1 MKWFNNLRV
10 GIKVLSACMVFLFL
24 LVVMAVFGI
33 ITINSSQNDFDNFY
47 ENKFKAV
54 VQLNDIMKH
63 MLQIRINMAVE
74 EQAAKNGDIKE
85 ALKRHEDSKK
95 RAKEYLGIWGNYKS
109 SKLTPE
115 ETKLAEGW
123 VKMGEGCRDARE
135 RFARAIEARNFRETE
150 AALNDWVEG
159 YRLLRDQTDK
169 LIQLQ
174 KSVGAQ
180 ISRDQKA
187 SSFNMRV
194 LTILIL
200 GFAIAMGIMI
210 TMVLARSVSRPVVK
224 GLEFSRRLAD
234 GDLTAR
240 IDMNQKDELGQLA
253 DALNTA
259 AGSLDGLISSVTIAS
274 QNLSQAVD
282 QISSGN
288 QNLSQRTSQ
297 QASSLEEIAS
307 TIEEA
312 SATINQNAENSIKA
326 QDLTEAGSAK
336 SIEGNKIALEAVASI
351 VDMNESSK
359 KVADIIAVINEI
371 AFQTNL
377 LALNAVVEAARAG
390 EQGRGFAVV
399 AGEVRNLAQRSGN
412 AAKEIE
418 ALIKDTVSKVSKS
431 TDLVNRTGE
440 SLNEIAEASKTTA
453 RIITEI
459 AAASQEQKQ
468 GMNQINTAI
477 SEMDSMTQQNA
488 SLVEETASASEEMA
502 NQALELLSMVEK
514 FKITGGT
521 VADTRRHREIHV
533 KAAHAQEKALPE
545 PQAQRIKDDGNGRKK
560 EAAAPRAPLLPHDA
574 KEDNLKDQMKM
585 DGFEE
590 F

>member
-1 MKWFNNLRV
+1 VKWFNNLRV
-10 GIKVLSACMVFLFL
+10 SIKVFSACVVFLLL
-24 LVVMAVFGI
+24 LVVMAVFGV
-33 ITINSSQNDFDNFY
+33 ITLNGSQQDFDSFY
-47 ENKFKAV
+47 KNRFQAV
-54 VQLNDIMKH
+54 MELNDIMKH

-74 EQAAKNGDIKE
+74 EQATKNGDIEE

-95 RAKEYLGIWGNYKS
+95 RAQEYLGIWERYRS
-109 SKLTPE
+109 SQLSPE
-115 ETKLAEGW
+115 ESRLADQWMKL
-123 VKMGEGCRDARE
+123 GEGPRGARE
-135 RFARAIEARNFRETE
+135 RFWKAIEAKDFRGTE
-150 AALNDWVEG
+150 KALNDWVVG
-159 YRLLRDQTDK
+159 YRGLRDQTDR
-169 LIQLQ
+169 LIRLQ
-174 KSVGAQ
+174 KSAGAQ
-180 ISRDQKA
+180 ISRVQKA
-187 SSFNMRV
+187 SSFNMKL
-194 LTILIL
+194 LTLGILF
-200 GFAIAMGIMI
+200 FAIAMGIMI
-210 TMVLARSVSRPVVK
+210 TVVLARAVSRPVTK
-224 GLEFSRRLAD
+224 GLDFSRKLAD

-240 IDMNQKDELGQLA
+240 IDLQQRDELGQLA
-253 DALNTA
+253 EALNSA
-259 AGSLDGLISSVTIAS
+259 AVSLDGLIAGVMVAS
-274 QNLSQAVD
+274 RNLTQAVEE
-282 QISSGN
+282 ISSGN
-288 QNLSQRTSQ
+288 QNLSQRTSE

-326 QDLTEAGSAK
+326 QELTDAGSVK
-336 SIEGNKIALEAVASI
+336 SIEGNRIALEAVVSI
-351 VDMNESSK
+351 ADMNESSK

-377 LALNAVVEAARAG
+377 LALNAAVEAARAG

-418 ALIKDTVSKVSKS
+418 ALIRDTVSKVSKS

-502 NQALELLSMVEK
+502 NQAQELLDMVQK
-514 FKITGGT
+514 FRISGESANIAG
-521 VADTRRHREIHV
+521 VRRHHEIHV
-533 KAAHAQEKALPE
+533 KAAHEKILPV
-545 PQAQRIKDDGNGRKK
+545 PQARTGGDGGSGEKKEKSHREYLLTAGTDEDRIKS
-560 EAAAPRAPLLPHDA
+560 
-574 KEDNLKDQMKM
+574 QMKQ